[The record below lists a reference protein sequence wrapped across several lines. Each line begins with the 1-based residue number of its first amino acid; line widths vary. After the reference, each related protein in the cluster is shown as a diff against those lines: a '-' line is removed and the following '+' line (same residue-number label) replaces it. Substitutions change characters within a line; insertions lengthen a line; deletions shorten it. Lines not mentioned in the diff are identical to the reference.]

1 MVYLW
6 KMVIFHI
13 LGMSS
18 SQLLLIHIFQ
28 RGCGQPPTRIF
39 GHGSNSRL
47 LRDIESKNPHFA
59 AQLLSFAPSRWT
71 LPLYSLGNI
80 SMSIVCRWNPKI
92 RTVWSTNLTLPPD
105 TRSSP
110 SEKSWV
116 PLISLSQTF
125 LSYSTPLCGC
135 QFFSII
141 LLRDL
146 SHLVNSL
153 YPLYMDQLLH
163 PLLYLTYIYIYLYIF
178 IYKYISLYIY
188 LFI

>member
-1 MVYLW
+1 
-6 KMVIFHI
+6 
-13 LGMSS
+13 
-18 SQLLLIHIFQ
+18 
-28 RGCGQPPTRIF
+28 
-39 GHGSNSRL
+39 
-47 LRDIESKNPHFA
+47 
-59 AQLLSFAPSRWT
+59 
-71 LPLYSLGNI
+71 LGNI

-116 PLISLSQTF
+116 PLIALSQTF

-163 PLLYLTYIYIYLYIF
+163 PLLYLTYVYIYIFIYLNIYIF